1 MCGENI
7 NSVSIGG
14 RSIKA
19 TFPTLQISP
28 NKKLF
33 KHTYLRIIV
42 VQGNLHAFTI
52 LDMVRIMCRVKAKV

>member
-7 NSVSIGG
+7 NSVSIAG
-14 RSIKA
+14 RSIIA

-33 KHTYLRIIV
+33 KHT
-42 VQGNLHAFTI
+42 FP
-52 LDMVRIMCRVKAKV
+52 